1 MKFRYYITD
10 LYEGKICGT
19 DSSPTAHNYAICED
33 FFVVDTASG
42 KWLTLNG
49 EREIEVVPVYTEEE
63 GEEE

>member
-42 KWLTLNG
+42 KWLTG